1 MKISQTIKLITYP
14 RSGMNFFRALIAHH
28 GYWISASHNTEFFLP
43 APRVV
48 TIIRNPKSSIAS
60 HYAMISEY
68 NDKNNLDAL
77 EPITKEYTN
86 HYKWFDLNA
95 EYFILYE
102 NLINNPKKTVEDFF
116 KYFNIPYES
125 VENYNRIIIR
135 DDPSSSHITSS
146 AGLPKHS
153 EALASLKGFAALGD
167 AEKAYGELIQKH
179 SIK

>member
-1 MKISQTIKLITYP
+1 MKITETIRLITYP
-14 RSGMNFFRALIAHH
+14 RSGLNFFRALIAHH
-28 GYWISASHNTEFFLP
+28 GYRISASHDIDFFLP

-77 EPITKEYTN
+77 EPITKEYIN

-102 NLINNPKKTVEDFF
+102 NLINEPKKTVEDFF

-125 VENYNRIIIR
+125 VENYNRITIK
-135 DDPSSSHITSS
+135 DDPSSLHITSS

-153 EALASLKGFAALGD
+153 EALTNLRRLAALED
-167 AEKAYGELIQKH
+167 AEKAYEELIRKH

>member
-1 MKISQTIKLITYP
+1 MKITQTIKLITYP
-14 RSGMNFFRALIAHH
+14 RSGQNFLRALIAHH
-28 GYWISASHNTEFFLP
+28 GYWISASHDINFFLP
-43 APRVV
+43 VPRVV

-60 HYAMISEY
+60 HYAMMSEY

-77 EPITKEYTN
+77 EPITKEYIN

-102 NLINNPKKTVEDFF
+102 NLINEPKKTVEDFF
-116 KYFNIPYES
+116 KHFNMPYEN
-125 VENYNRIIIR
+125 VENYNRITIK

-153 EALASLKGFAALGD
+153 EALAGLEELAALQD
-167 AEKAYGELIQKH
+167 AEKAYEELIRKH